1 MYAQRPDTRTHTLA
15 RTLDGIG
22 VRLIAGALLFL
33 WFGWWTRQ
41 FWVSLALALGLVS
54 LLSWGYYMHRRR
66 RRPGQNREALVYSI
80 GAMSEETLGKLIE
93 DVFTNLPEFT
103 HLTRTDGG
111 LLAEAGRQR
120 VLIGWDQPQK
130 GSYTSLGQWVAF
142 IKNIK
147 EQKADRGILIS
158 GGSFDRECR
167 LAAQTCGRPRVELV
181 DHQTLARLAASSEK
195 SQNIPEPPL
204 IAQDKNPGWFQR
216 MFYVLVRP
224 GRCIFY
230 AIILLLMARFFRVY
244 AWYYFG
250 SAGLLIAAAAIGIW
264 MRYRNRRRWNPS
276 LPSEERR
283 YETHEYRAQRGS

>member
-1 MYAQRPDTRTHTLA
+1 MYAQRPDNRTHTLA

-41 FWVSLALALGLVS
+41 FWVSLALALGLVA
-54 LLSWGYYMHRRR
+54 LLSWGYYIHRRR
-66 RRPGQNREALVYSI
+66 HRLSGHDREAFVYSI
-80 GAMSEETLGKLIE
+80 RTMSEEKLGKLIE

-103 HLTRTDGG
+103 HPTRTDGG
-111 LLAEAGRQR
+111 ILAKVGHQT
-120 VLIGWDQPQK
+120 VLIGWDQPEK

-142 IKNIK
+142 LKNIK

-167 LAAQTCGRPRVELV
+167 LAAQTCLRPRVELV
-181 DHQTLARLAASSEK
+181 DHQAFAKLASASGQSV
-195 SQNIPEPPL
+195 PEPPL
-204 IAQDKNPGWFQR
+204 VDQSKNPGWLTR

-230 AIILLLMARFFRVY
+230 AIILLLMARLFRVY

-250 SAGLLIAAAAIGIW
+250 AAGLLIAAAGIGIW
-264 MRYRNRRRWNPS
+264 MRYRNRRRWDPL
-276 LPSEERR
+276 LPSEEHRFESST
-283 YETHEYRAQRGS
+283 YHAQRGS